1 MKTFACGSCGG
12 VIFFENDRCVRCG
25 HTLGFLP
32 AQMELATF
40 TPFPDGSW
48 SPAGGAAQGRKFQ
61 LCSNGRI
68 HSVCNWYLEA
78 DDPGELCYCCRL
90 NLIIPDLSVAGNL
103 EHWHQLEIAKRR
115 LVYSLLNLSLPTS
128 GFAASRHQW
137 PALRFQFMAQL
148 PGGPPV
154 PTAHQQ
160 GVITVDL
167 AEADPVER
175 ERRRKHLHEP
185 QRTLL
190 GHFRHESG
198 HYYWGALIA
207 GSDWAGRF
215 RALFGDETAAYDS
228 ALGAYYA
235 NGPSPGW
242 EARFISA
249 YASSHPWE
257 DWAETWAH
265 YLHMIDLIE
274 TGQNYRI
281 HPEVPEPINVRSPT
295 LVPADP
301 GQSFDEMLDR
311 WFPLVAAT
319 NSLNRSMGLPDLY
332 PYVMAS
338 TVIEKI
344 RFVHELVKARSSESR
359 SQAAPQTEETTTS
372 PSANEGTELQSATTS
387 PEKPHSAP
395 KSESAQRCVDSLMP

>member
-1 MKTFACGSCGG
+1 M
-12 VIFFENDRCVRCG
+12 FFENDRCVRCG

-32 AQMELATF
+32 DLMELVTF
-40 TPFPDGSW
+40 
-48 SPAGGAAQGRKFQ
+48 SPAQDALRSPMSGPAQGRSFR
-61 LCSNGRI
+61 LCSNGRQY
-68 HSVCNWYLEA
+68 SVCNWYVDAES
-78 DDPGELCYCCRL
+78 PGDLCSCCCL
-90 NLIIPDLSVAGNL
+90 NLIIPDLSVVGNL

-115 LVYSLLNLSLPTS
+115 LIYSLLNLSLPTAGVS
-128 GFAASRHQW
+128 DPSSRAW
-137 PALRFQFMAQL
+137 PALRFQFLAQL

-198 HYYWGALIA
+198 HYYWGALIG
-207 GSDWAGRF
+207 GSEWAQRF
-215 RALFGDETAAYDS
+215 RSLFGDETESYDS
-228 ALGAYYA
+228 ALASYYA
-235 NGPSPGW
+235 NGPTPGW
-242 EARFISA
+242 ETRFISA

-274 TGQNYRI
+274 TGNNYRI
-281 HPEVPEPINVRSPT
+281 QPEIPEMVAPQ
-295 LVPADP
+295 P
-301 GQSFDEMLDR
+301 GKWLTRPLDSSLDEMLNQ

-332 PYVMAS
+332 PYVMAD
-338 TVIEKI
+338 TVIEKL
-344 RFVHELVKARSSESR
+344 RFVHELVRAGVGAGLLPPRPKSGHT
-359 SQAAPQTEETTTS
+359 APPELV
-372 PSANEGTELQSATTS
+372 AGKLQSATNAAA
-387 PEKPHSAP
+387 KPHSAP
-395 KSESAQRCVDSLMP
+395 TVEVVSQCADSLMP